1 MKKKLL
7 SMILAFLTFL
17 VLSSLFVSCI
27 ILYPYDSTSTDK
39 NGQII
44 KPSES
49 DSVVDSTITKSS
61 SEKTDSKSDDDP
73 EYEAMDFF
81 KEDVSQW
88 VTLGQWQNMKVE
100 VSMLEVPE
108 DYIDK
113 QINVALFQSS
123 LYTKVEEGTVTDG
136 VIFNFD
142 YTGYINGVRFEGGSA
157 TNTSAYIDGNDFI
170 TVTTSGTGMF
180 IDGFAQGTL
189 GAKVGETIDV
199 NVTFPENYSEKD
211 YAGKEAVFKVKI
223 NYIYKTELTD
233 ENASTLSSKKYT
245 TAESFRA
252 YLKDYIDES
261 LEENNIATLWGQ
273 IVKNATFIEIPEQE
287 FNYMFNA
294 FKSTINSLTAYGI
307 TYEQALQ
314 YYGFADEE
322 ELKEYTNDLIKSEL
336 VVYAIMQANEIDA
349 SDEEIAAKLTELA
362 KEAEKTEDEFVEAY
376 GMDYVK
382 QKVML
387 EKTDALVLGSN
398 TFVLETD
405 K

>member
-1 MKKKLL
+1 MKKSTIITIVAFAAGVILL
-7 SMILAFLTFL
+7 TAGFVLLTDNNI
-17 VLSSLFVSCI
+17 SNSLFGTTTQA
-27 ILYPYDSTSTDK
+27 PTTTTTTT
-39 NGQII
+39 N
-44 KPSES
+44 E
-49 DSVVDSTITKSS
+49 
-61 SEKTDSKSDDDP
+61 P

-81 KEDVSQW
+81 KEDVSKY

-100 VSMLEVPE
+100 VSMLEIPD

-113 QINVALFQSS
+113 QINVALFQKS
-123 LYTKVEEGTVTDG
+123 LYTKVEEGTVTEG

-189 GAKVGETIDV
+189 GAKVGDTIDV
-199 NVTFPENYSEKD
+199 NVTFPEDYSEKD

-233 ENASTLSSKKYT
+233 ENASTLSSKQYT

-252 YLKDYIDES
+252 YLKEYIEES
-261 LEENNIATLWGQ
+261 LKENNIATLWAQ
-273 IVKNATFIEIPEQE
+273 IVENSTFIEIPEQE
-287 FNYMFNA
+287 FNYMFSA
-294 FKSTINSLTAYGI
+294 FSSTIKSLTAYGI

-314 YYGFADEE
+314 YYGFEDEDA
-322 ELKEYTNDLIKSEL
+322 LKEYTNDLIKSEL

-349 SDEEIAAKLTELA
+349 SDDEISAKLTELA
-362 KEAEKTEDEFVEAY
+362 KEAGKTEDEFVESY

-387 EKTDALVLGSN
+387 EKTDALVLGAN
-398 TFVLETD
+398 TFVLKTD

>member
-1 MKKKLL
+1 
-7 SMILAFLTFL
+7 
-17 VLSSLFVSCI
+17 
-27 ILYPYDSTSTDK
+27 
-39 NGQII
+39 
-44 KPSES
+44 
-49 DSVVDSTITKSS
+49 
-61 SEKTDSKSDDDP
+61 
-73 EYEAMDFF
+73 MDFF
-81 KEDVSQW
+81 KEDVSKY

-100 VSMLEVPE
+100 VSMLEIPD

-113 QINVALFQSS
+113 QINVALFQKS
-123 LYTKVEEGTVTDG
+123 LYTKVEEGTVTEG

-189 GAKVGETIDV
+189 GAKVGDTIDV
-199 NVTFPENYSEKD
+199 NVTFPEDYSEKD

-233 ENASTLSSKKYT
+233 ENASTLSSKQYT

-252 YLKDYIDES
+252 YLKEYIEES
-261 LEENNIATLWGQ
+261 LKENNIATLWAQ
-273 IVKNATFIEIPEQE
+273 IVENSTFIEIPEQE
-287 FNYMFNA
+287 FNYMFSA
-294 FKSTINSLTAYGI
+294 FSSTIKSLTAYGI

-314 YYGFADEE
+314 YYGFEDEDA
-322 ELKEYTNDLIKSEL
+322 LKEYTNDLIKSEL

-349 SDEEIAAKLTELA
+349 SDDEISAKLTELA
-362 KEAEKTEDEFVEAY
+362 KEAGKTEDEFVESY

-387 EKTDALVLGSN
+387 EKTDALVLGAN
-398 TFVLETD
+398 TFVLKTD

>member
-1 MKKKLL
+1 MKKSTIITIVAFAAGVILL
-7 SMILAFLTFL
+7 TVGFVLLTDNNI
-17 VLSSLFVSCI
+17 SNSLFGTTTQA
-27 ILYPYDSTSTDK
+27 PTTTTTTT
-39 NGQII
+39 N
-44 KPSES
+44 E
-49 DSVVDSTITKSS
+49 
-61 SEKTDSKSDDDP
+61 P

-81 KEDVSQW
+81 KEDVSKY

-100 VSMLEVPE
+100 VSMLEIPD

-113 QINVALFQSS
+113 QINVALFQKS
-123 LYTKVEEGTVTDG
+123 LYTKVEEGTVTEG

-189 GAKVGETIDV
+189 GAKVGDTIDV
-199 NVTFPENYSEKD
+199 NVTFPEDYSEKD

-233 ENASTLSSKKYT
+233 ENASTLSSKQYT

-252 YLKDYIDES
+252 YLKEYIEES
-261 LEENNIATLWGQ
+261 LKENNIATLWAQ
-273 IVKNATFIEIPEQE
+273 IVENSTFIEIPEQE
-287 FNYMFNA
+287 FNYMFSA
-294 FKSTINSLTAYGI
+294 FSSTIKSLTAYGI

-314 YYGFADEE
+314 YYGFEDEDA
-322 ELKEYTNDLIKSEL
+322 LKEYTNDLIKSEL

-349 SDEEIAAKLTELA
+349 SDDEISAKLTELA
-362 KEAEKTEDEFVEAY
+362 KEAGKTEDEFVESY

-387 EKTDALVLGSN
+387 EKTDALVLGAN
-398 TFVLETD
+398 TFVLKTD